1 MGESQ
6 RNSVPSGGRAVSGDR
21 VRIVTVA
28 FNPGAE
34 LAAMFA
40 SLHAAAYGL
49 ELHVV
54 CVDNSPQPQPATAR
68 LCRDNGVTYISRPDN
83 PGFGAATNLGMQA
96 ELAIP
101 EPDLGTNPAAV
112 LDREQKAP
120 TEEWV
125 MAVNPDIEFPPG
137 AIAALVA
144 GARRNPGG
152 AIYGPALVGSDGQ
165 RYPTGRAFARF
176 SNGIGHALLGRIWPG
191 NPWTQAYWGR
201 AWRGRATAAVDWL
214 SGACLLLRRAD
225 WEALGGFD
233 PRYFMYFEDADLGWR
248 ARRQLG
254 RPAVLL
260 AGVEVVHH
268 QGGSTGGSGGLGR
281 AARAHHESALLFL
294 QRIYPGVGWR
304 PVLWLM
310 RVGLAARLAI
320 MTKWRR

>member
-40 SLHAAAYGL
+40 SLRAAAYGL

-96 ELAIP
+96 ELAMP
-101 EPDLGTNPAAV
+101 EPDLGTNPAAI

-165 RYPTGRAFARF
+165 RYPTGRAFCFLCPESSIFRESIGFKFFRSDQAETARRF
-176 SNGIGHALLGRIWPG
+176 ISCLFQSYF
-191 NPWTQAYWGR
+191 TS
-201 AWRGRATAAVDWL
+201 L
-214 SGACLLLRRAD
+214 SLRRYD
-225 WEALGGFD
+225 SMGKTTD
-233 PRYFMYFEDADLGWR
+233 FEW
-248 ARRQLG
+248 
-254 RPAVLL
+254 
-260 AGVEVVHH
+260 VH
-268 QGGSTGGSGGLGR
+268 
-281 AARAHHESALLFL
+281 A
-294 QRIYPGVGWR
+294 
-304 PVLWLM
+304 
-310 RVGLAARLAI
+310 
-320 MTKWRR
+320 

>member
-40 SLHAAAYGL
+40 SLRAAAYGL

-96 ELAIP
+96 ELAMP
-101 EPDLGTNPAAV
+101 EPDLGTNPAAI

-165 RYPTGRAFARF
+165 RYPTGRAFARL

-201 AWRGRATAAVDWL
+201 PRWTGCPVRVCCCGARIGRLW
-214 SGACLLLRRAD
+214 
-225 WEALGGFD
+225 
-233 PRYFMYFEDADLGWR
+233 
-248 ARRQLG
+248 
-254 RPAVLL
+254 
-260 AGVEVVHH
+260 
-268 QGGSTGGSGGLGR
+268 GGSTRGISCTSRTPTWGGGRGASWGGPRCCWPESRSCITRGAALAVR
-281 AARAHHESALLFL
+281 A
-294 QRIYPGVGWR
+294 V
-304 PVLWLM
+304 
-310 RVGLAARLAI
+310 
-320 MTKWRR
+320 